1 MHTKVGGEGLVAA
14 AALVTVPLGVLKA
27 KTVKFAPPLPRWK
40 RSAIERLGFGP
51 IEKVALSLEPF
62 KK

>member
-1 MHTKVGGEGLVAA
+1 MTDYSSPPINS
-14 AALVTVPLGVLKA
+14 VPLGVLKA

-51 IEKVALSLEPF
+51 IEKVALPLERLRNLVN
-62 KK
+62 

>member
-1 MHTKVGGEGLVAA
+1 
-14 AALVTVPLGVLKA
+14 LGVLKA

>member
-1 MHTKVGGEGLVAA
+1 M
-14 AALVTVPLGVLKA
+14 GVLKA

-51 IEKVALSLEPF
+51 IEKVALPLERLRKSLVN
-62 KK
+62 